1 MWQEALKLAVNNGI
15 WAVLFLCLL
24 VYQLKDS
31 REREKKYQQTIKSLN
46 SSLSVV
52 EKIEDDINAV
62 QANVRKVSGS
72 VAIVHK
78 NVVKIKQDTQKI
90 LSTPVYEK
98 K

>member
-62 QANVRKVSGS
+62 QVNVRKVSGS
-72 VAIVHK
+72 VATVHK

-90 LSTPVYEK
+90 LSSAVYEQK
-98 K
+98 